1 MLSDLS
7 ALTPPL
13 LVAAAFLIAAGAFIR
28 HEMRR
33 GKNKPDDEES
43 ADSLIDSSRKSGINE
58 PGSGSAQRSFSD
70 TTGDH
75 DQDPDSRLLAES
87 KASRFAKFA
96 LAHPGIRVP
105 IQG

>member
-1 MLSDLS
+1 MLRDLS

-33 GKNKPDDEES
+33 GKNKADDEGS
-43 ADSLIDSSRKSGINE
+43 ADSRIDSSREPGINE
-58 PGSGSAQRSFSD
+58 RGSGSAQRSFSD

-75 DQDPDSRLLAES
+75 DRDPD
-87 KASRFAKFA
+87 
-96 LAHPGIRVP
+96 P
-105 IQG
+105 

>member
-33 GKNKPDDEES
+33 GKNRPDGEGS
-43 ADSLIDSSRKSGINE
+43 ADSEIDSSRESGIND

-70 TTGDH
+70 TTGDR
-75 DQDPDSRLLAES
+75 DRDPSA
-87 KASRFAKFA
+87 
-96 LAHPGIRVP
+96 
-105 IQG
+105 

>member
-33 GKNKPDDEES
+33 GKNGPEDERS
-43 ADSLIDSSRKSGINE
+43 ADSPIDSSRESGINE

-70 TTGDH
+70 ATGDR
-75 DQDPDSRLLAES
+75 DPDPE
-87 KASRFAKFA
+87 
-96 LAHPGIRVP
+96 P
-105 IQG
+105 

>member
-1 MLSDLS
+1 MLSELS

-43 ADSLIDSSRKSGINE
+43 ADSLIDSSRESGINE

-75 DQDPDSRLLAES
+75 DQDPGSRLLAES
-87 KASRFAKFA
+87 KASRFAKLA
-96 LAHPGIRVP
+96 LAHPGNRVP